1 MVYTIMTDKK
11 TKWLTSERKH
21 RKLYFAYG
29 SNMNQKQMEYRCP
42 DAFPVAIG
50 RLSRFKFLINSR
62 GVASIIESEIDDTF
76 GVIWQISQTN
86 ETTLD
91 RYEGVAKSI
100 YKKIILTADVEE
112 DKVSCLCYQ
121 ALNNKYG
128 IPREGYLEKVIK
140 GARSFSLNREWIDQL
155 NGWVK

>member
-50 RLSRFKFLINSR
+50 RLSRFKFLINSS

-155 NGWVK
+155 NRWVK

>member
-1 MVYTIMTDKK
+1 MTEKK

-21 RKLYFAYG
+21 PKLYFAYG
-29 SNMNQKQMEYRCP
+29 SNMNQKQMNYRCP
-42 DAFPVAIG
+42 EAFPVAIG
-50 RLSRFKFLINSR
+50 RLPRFKFLINSS
-62 GVASIIESEIDDTF
+62 GVASIIESELDDTL

-86 ETTLD
+86 EKTLD

-100 YKKIILTADVEE
+100 YKKIILTADVED

-128 IPREGYLEKVIK
+128 IPREGYLEKVIE
-140 GARSFSLNREWIDQL
+140 GAKSFSLDREWIDQL
-155 NGWVK
+155 NSWVKC